1 MAWNDCTTNTLA
13 NPFLYNANPQ
23 MLLAEISYK
32 HFNGKNV
39 RILTG
44 DCDWEVTDST
54 KVYTKCPGCSLEL
67 YDELNELIKKSNK
80 CNTPSCGWVRPGG
93 QYFNTNANCVA
104 PNTYP
109 NSPAPWPCSFS
120 PNLISP
126 YAQFI
131 WWTPTQS
138 ATNEPT
144 STPKSINE
152 CEYLLFRVEIV

>member
-1 MAWNDCTTNTLA
+1 
-13 NPFLYNANPQ
+13 

-54 KVYTKCPGCSLEL
+54 KVYTICPGCNLEL
-67 YDELNELIKKSNK
+67 YDELNQLIKKSNK

-104 PNTYP
+104 PNAYP
-109 NSPAPWPCSFS
+109 NSPAPWPCLFS
-120 PNLISP
+120 PPNLISP
-126 YAQFI
+126 YAEFI

-144 STPKSINE
+144 KTPNSINE
-152 CEYLLFRVEIV
+152 CKYLLFRVEIV